1 MNSEG
6 GPLYP
11 SEIERRLS
19 TRMVGRNIVHRD
31 SVVSTNA
38 LAFDLAAAGCAEGT
52 CVIAETQSGGRGRL
66 QRKWHSPYGKNI
78 YLSCVL
84 RPRLLAT
91 EVSPLAFISC
101 LAVYDT
107 VKSAGVEP
115 KLKWP
120 NDVLTLDGKKI
131 SGTLIELSAKGRTVD
146 FVVVGIGLNVN
157 MAREEMDEEIANKA
171 TSLFIETKKYFE
183 RAVVCGMLL
192 DDLERYYEIASSA
205 GLGEICR
212 LWEERAKVR
221 GTYME
226 IIQTDRVYRGVSE
239 GLAADGALLLSENG
253 TITRVIA
260 GDVAI

>member
-107 VKSAGVEP
+107 VRSAGVEP

-120 NDVLTLDGKKI
+120 NDVLTVDGKKI
-131 SGTLIELSAKGRTVD
+131 SGTLIELSAKGRTVE
-146 FVVVGIGLNVN
+146 FVVIGVGLNVN
-157 MAREEMDEEIANKA
+157 MAREEMDEEIADKA
-171 TSLFIETKKYFE
+171 TSLFHRDEKI
-183 RAVVCGMLL
+183 L
-192 DDLERYYEIASSA
+192 
-205 GLGEICR
+205 
-212 LWEERAKVR
+212 
-221 GTYME
+221 
-226 IIQTDRVYRGVSE
+226 
-239 GLAADGALLLSENG
+239 
-253 TITRVIA
+253 
-260 GDVAI
+260 